1 VIFTVPA
8 SAQQPRPA
16 PSGKINDAFQTLR
29 DADKRQAKS
38 RGVHV
43 GMTKAEALGS
53 NWGAP
58 RKVNTT
64 ITAAGTHEQ
73 WVYHGSNYL
82 YFDNGSLSSIQTG
95 P

>member
-1 VIFTVPA
+1 MIFAVPA
-8 SAQQPRPA
+8 FAQQPRPD

-29 DADKRQAKS
+29 DADKRHAKS

-43 GMTKAEALGS
+43 GMTKAEALAS
-53 NWGAP
+53 NWGEP

-64 ITAAGTHEQ
+64 INAAGTHEQ
-73 WVYHGSNYL
+73 WVYRGSNYL
-82 YFDNGSLSSIQTG
+82 YFDNGSLTSIQTG